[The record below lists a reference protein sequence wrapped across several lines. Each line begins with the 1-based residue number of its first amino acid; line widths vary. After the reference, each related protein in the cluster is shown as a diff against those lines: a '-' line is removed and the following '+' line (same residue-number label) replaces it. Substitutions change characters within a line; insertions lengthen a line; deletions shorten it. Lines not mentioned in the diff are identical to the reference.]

1 MGIFNKM
8 FGDGLQPKKTFVG
21 NGSFP
26 YNRKQQG
33 SFQTAVIFTL
43 IVAIADYDYYLNGF
57 NKGEDTIWLLNVGA
71 LIGGGLL
78 WYCVIY
84 GVWTL
89 VEKIRK

>member
-1 MGIFNKM
+1 MGIVNKM
-8 FGDGLQPKKTFVG
+8 FGDGLQPKKPFVG

-33 SFQTAVIFTL
+33 SYVTAWIFTL
-43 IVAIADYDYYLNGF
+43 ILLLANYDYFIQNGDIY
-57 NKGEDTIWLLNVGA
+57 DTGWQLNVGA

-84 GVWTL
+84 GVWTM

>member
-1 MGIFNKM
+1 MGILNKM
-8 FGDGLQPKKTFVG
+8 FGDGLKTKKPFVG

-33 SFQTAVIFTL
+33 SLQTAVIFTL
-43 IVAIADYDYYLNGF
+43 IVALANYDYVFLSSDLS
-57 NKGEDTIWLLNVGA
+57 DTIWLLNVGA

-78 WYCVIY
+78 WYCIIY